1 MSGFFGS
8 NQERNQAPLGA
19 LRVEVRPLMRMVYMW
34 MTLGLVISGVVAY
47 AVSHTPS
54 LMNIVYNPAILFGS
68 IIGELVLVMV
78 LSFALRRLSP
88 PVAALM
94 FVAYALLNG
103 VTLSLIFL
111 VYDIGAINLAF
122 FSAAG
127 TFAAMSVLGYTTEL
141 DLSQYRTYFMMGLIG
156 LVIAMVVNIFLRS
169 SGLDLIISMAGVLI
183 FTVLTAYDTQKIKR
197 LASDPTINEDG
208 SLVMKLSIMGALNL
222 YLDFV
227 NLFLFLL
234 RLFGRRR

>member
-8 NQERNQAPLGA
+8 ENQRNQGPLGA
-19 LRVEVRPLMRMVYMW
+19 LRVEVRPLMRMVYLW
-34 MTLGLVISGVVAY
+34 MAFGLVISGVVAFY
-47 AVSHTPS
+47 VSHSSIMDS
-54 LMNIVYNPAILFGS
+54 LLDNPALLFGA
-68 IIGELVLVMV
+68 IIGELVLV
-78 LSFALRRLSP
+78 FALTLGLRRLSP
-88 PVAALM
+88 PVAAVM
-94 FVAYALLNG
+94 FVLYALLNG
-103 VTLSLIFL
+103 LTLSLIFL

-127 TFAAMSVLGYTTEL
+127 TFAAMTVLGYTTEL
-141 DLSQYRTYFMMGLIG
+141 DLSQYRTYFMMALIG
-156 LVIAMVVNIFLRS
+156 LVIAMVVNMFLQS
-169 SGLDLIISMAGVLI
+169 SGLDLIISMGGVLI

-197 LASDPTINEDG
+197 WAADPTLTEDG
-208 SLVMKLSIMGALNL
+208 SLLMKVSIIGALNL

>member
-8 NQERNQAPLGA
+8 DNPRNQAPLGA

-34 MTLGLVISGVVAY
+34 MTLGLLISGVVAV
-47 AVSHTPS
+47 AISSTPS
-54 LMNIVYNPAILFGS
+54 LADMLYNPAIMFGA

-88 PVAALM
+88 TLAAVL
-94 FVAYALLNG
+94 FVGYALLNG
-103 VTLSLIFL
+103 LTLSIIFL
-111 VYDIGAINLAF
+111 IYPLGTISLAF

-127 TFAAMSVLGYTTEL
+127 TFAAMTVLGYTTEL
-141 DLSQYRTYFMMGLIG
+141 DLSQYRTYFMMALIG
-156 LVIAMVVNIFLRS
+156 LVIAMVVNIFLKS

-197 LASDPTINEDG
+197 WAADPSFTEDG
-208 SLVMKLSIMGALNL
+208 SLVAKISIMGALTL

>member
-8 NQERNQAPLGA
+8 DNQGNQAPLGA

-34 MTLGLVISGVVAY
+34 MTVGLVISGVVAY

-54 LMNIVYNPAILFGS
+54 LMNMVYNPAVLFGS
-68 IIGELVLVMV
+68 LIGELVLVMV

-88 PVAALM
+88 TVAGIM
-94 FVAYALLNG
+94 FIVYALLNG
-103 VTLSLIFL
+103 LTLSVIFL
-111 VYDIGAINLAF
+111 VYEVGTINLAF

-141 DLSQYRTYFMMGLIG
+141 DLSQYRTYFMMALIG
-156 LVIAMVVNIFLRS
+156 LVIAMVVNIFLNS
-169 SGLDLIISMAGVLI
+169 SGLELLISMAGVII

-197 LASDPTINEDG
+197 LAADPTITEDG
-208 SLVMKLSIMGALNL
+208 SLLMKISIIGALNL